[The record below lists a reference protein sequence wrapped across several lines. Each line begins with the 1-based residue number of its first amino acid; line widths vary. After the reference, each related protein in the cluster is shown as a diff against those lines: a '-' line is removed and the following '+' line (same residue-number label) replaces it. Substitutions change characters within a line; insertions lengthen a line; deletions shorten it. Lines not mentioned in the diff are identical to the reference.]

1 MTSRTRT
8 QEVSTSTPLIEDQIR
23 NYRRNQRRIFN
34 ARRRLGQLISR
45 NPDSNIQVLEQQI
58 DPQAQLQLSMRE
70 RAAIV
75 PAEILYHSRRDDA
88 HHRVYTHRSEE
99 AMLVTNNQEDRAFI
113 QEQSFDQLIRSWMRY
128 IHLGILQTRIQTL
141 HRQKEG
147 TLALLVFR
155 DNR

>member
-70 RAAIV
+70 RAAIA
-75 PAEILYHSRRDDA
+75 PAEILYHSRRDDESVELSNSQRDHSLDSGATPTACLSFIVVNLA
-88 HHRVYTHRSEE
+88 HLSQH
-99 AMLVTNNQEDRAFI
+99 MD
-113 QEQSFDQLIRSWMRY
+113 
-128 IHLGILQTRIQTL
+128 
-141 HRQKEG
+141 
-147 TLALLVFR
+147 
-155 DNR
+155 

>member
-70 RAAIV
+70 RAAIA

-99 AMLVTNNQEDRAFI
+99 AMLVTNNQEDRAF
-113 QEQSFDQLIRSWMRY
+113 
-128 IHLGILQTRIQTL
+128 
-141 HRQKEG
+141 
-147 TLALLVFR
+147 
-155 DNR
+155 